1 MKKKDRWCNKLK
13 RDGKPD
19 LSGGAARNVR
29 IANSGG
35 MDSIVGNAVDFAL
48 EQANLNSDSLP
59 DRDLTPQPTGK
70 DERPPLH

>member
-29 IANSGG
+29 IAESGG
-35 MDSIVGNAVDFAL
+35 MDSIVANAVDFAL
-48 EQANLNSDSLP
+48 NQANLMSGSIHD
-59 DRDLTPQPTGK
+59 
-70 DERPPLH
+70 RPPLQPMDIGKKRLLH